1 MIIDGNRDLVGLQHT
16 GIASTK
22 LWKNSVI
29 RRGRRPSGVRQF
41 LQLRKKIALNKACRI
56 GNLDSVS
63 KKRVGPGTA
72 RGLKVYEVLKY
83 VLLEQDN
90 RLEHHLKLTSKL
102 LKVDKM
108 RHILRKLSIGHY
120 SFAFEGFE
128 YRAQIS
134 RGRLGV
140 EVICKL
146 TV

>member
-1 MIIDGNRDLVGLQHT
+1 MVY
-16 GIASTK
+16 STPVS
-22 LWKNSVI
+22 LRRNCGRIVSSV
-29 RRGRRPSGVRQF
+29 GRRPSGVRQF

-90 RLEHHLKLTSKL
+90 RLEHHSKLTSKW

>member
-90 RLEHHLKLTSKL
+90 RLEHHLKLTSKW

-108 RHILRKLSIGHY
+108 RHILRKLSIRHY

-128 YRAQIS
+128 YPAQIS
-134 RGRLGV
+134 R
-140 EVICKL
+140 
-146 TV
+146 

>member
-1 MIIDGNRDLVGLQHT
+1 MGQVNGKMIIDGSRDLVGLQHT

-29 RRGRRPSGVRQF
+29 RRTETLWSPAILAVAE
-41 LQLRKKIALNKACRI
+41 KIALNKACRI

-90 RLEHHLKLTSKL
+90 RLEHHSKLTSKW

-108 RHILRKLSIGHY
+108 RHILRKLSIGNY

-128 YRAQIS
+128 YPAQIS
-134 RGRLGV
+134 R
-140 EVICKL
+140 
-146 TV
+146 

>member
-16 GIASTK
+16 GITSTK

-29 RRGRRPSGVRQF
+29 RRTETLWSPAILAVAE
-41 LQLRKKIALNKACRI
+41 KIALNKACRI